1 MFSEL
6 QHPGYLHILI
16 NHLPII
22 GTAMGVLA
30 LLVGLALRSRAA
42 LLPGLVIVLV
52 AGISAWPVYETGSD
66 AYKSI
71 RKISDYDGSDW
82 LDEHMDRA
90 DKTVWTFYA
99 MGRSRHRFSEKMAE
113 GRYSPGSRDRHCRRD
128 LHGSF
133 RVYCAAGRIGETHRV
148 SLRHCPSTD
157 RATSRPFMIKRLF
170 LLGVALA
177 LSACAVTSLPKLP
190 PTHPASPDAAPAP
203 VRPRDSLS
211 ADEATCTTD
220 ELLSTGPSSTPPD
233 SGSDNM
239 SDMPGMPGMNH

>member
-99 MGRSRHRFSEKMAE
+99 MAGLAGLAIAFPKRWPRAGIPLAAATAIAAVICTGVSGYIAQPGGLVRHTEFRSATAPQRTE
-113 GRYSPGSRDRHCRRD
+113 P
-128 LHGSF
+128 LHDHS
-133 RVYCAAGRIGETHRV
+133 
-148 SLRHCPSTD
+148 
-157 RATSRPFMIKRLF
+157 
-170 LLGVALA
+170 
-177 LSACAVTSLPKLP
+177 
-190 PTHPASPDAAPAP
+190 
-203 VRPRDSLS
+203 
-211 ADEATCTTD
+211 
-220 ELLSTGPSSTPPD
+220 
-233 SGSDNM
+233 
-239 SDMPGMPGMNH
+239 